1 MVSTSQAYGCC
12 YIIDSIAMLS
22 GESFMAS
29 QLRISGWKSW
39 DDSMSTNE
47 QNKQGNKLLLNVQM
61 RVKSFKNQLRPLV

>member
-1 MVSTSQAYGCC
+1 MVSTNQAYGCC

-22 GESFMAS
+22 GESFMGS

-47 QNKQGNKLLLNVQM
+47 QNKQGNTLLLNVQIC
-61 RVKSFKNQLRPLV
+61 VKSCKNQLRPKV

>member
-1 MVSTSQAYGCC
+1 MP
-12 YIIDSIAMLS
+12 S
-22 GESFMAS
+22 GESFMGS
-29 QLRISGWKSW
+29 QLWISGWKGW

>member
-12 YIIDSIAMLS
+12 YIIDSIAMPS
-22 GESFMAS
+22 GESFMGS
-29 QLRISGWKSW
+29 QLWISGWKGW